1 MMKRD
6 SWLASGL
13 LTLALA
19 FGTTTA
25 LAQTP
30 AQSQA
35 VGNDYKLHAGDKLAV
50 SVWKEEELKRDIVI
64 RPDGKI
70 SFPLT
75 GEVQASGRSIAQVQL
90 EIESKLKK
98 YMSEPI
104 VTVSVLSLEGNQ
116 VFVIGQVNRPG
127 AMIMNPQLNILQ
139 ALALAGGMT
148 AFAAVNDIIVIRGTG
163 SQQKTLQFRYNDIS
177 RGKSLDQNLVLESGD
192 VVIVP

>member
-6 SWLASGL
+6 TWLASVL
-13 LTLALA
+13 LTLALS
-19 FGTTTA
+19 FGA
-25 LAQTP
+25 GHAQ
-30 AQSQA
+30 AQAIS
-35 VGNDYKLHAGDKLAV
+35 GDYKLHAGDKLSV
-50 SVWKEEELKRDIVI
+50 SVWKEEELKREIVI

-75 GEVQASGRSIAQVQL
+75 GEVQASGRSIAQVQT
-90 EIESKLKK
+90 EIEAKLKK

-104 VTVSVLSLEGNQ
+104 VTVSVVSLEGNQ

-163 SQQKTLQFRYNDIS
+163 SQQKTLQFRYSDIS